1 MKLTKQSIEKMIE
14 HADDNELDALTGDVV
29 RLSKDELAELKAM
42 LWLAK
47 DDETPKHWEALVIEA
62 RFQLDDKTAQFITD
76 TPDLGGKLRTALGKL
91 ESAGRL

>member
-1 MKLTKQSIEKMIE
+1 MKLKKQAIEKMIE
-14 HADDNELDALTGDVV
+14 HADDNQLDALTGDMV
-29 RLSKDELAELKAM
+29 RLSNDELAELKAM

-76 TPDLGGKLRTALGKL
+76 TPELGGKLRLALNKL
-91 ESAGRL
+91 EAAGRI